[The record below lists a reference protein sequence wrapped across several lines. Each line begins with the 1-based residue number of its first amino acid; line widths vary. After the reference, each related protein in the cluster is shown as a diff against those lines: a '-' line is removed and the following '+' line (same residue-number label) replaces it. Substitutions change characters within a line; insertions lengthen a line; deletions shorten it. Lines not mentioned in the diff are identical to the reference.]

1 MCVEPRGLSQW
12 LDVSV
17 FETGLQKHPGTPGSC
32 IGAGDLNTGP
42 LMHTASPLTIAI
54 SLAMYGSDFC
64 PDTGVWDTLLGQAE
78 FRVLAGIYSVQPL
91 SGAGLE
97 QSSDAL
103 LRGWGNSLG
112 CGRLEAGVSD
122 SQESSN
128 LWKTCTEELGME
140 GRRSLDL

>member
-1 MCVEPRGLSQW
+1 MW
-12 LDVSV
+12 
-17 FETGLQKHPGTPGSC
+17 
-32 IGAGDLNTGP
+32 
-42 LMHTASPLTIAI
+42 
-54 SLAMYGSDFC
+54 Y
-64 PDTGVWDTLLGQAE
+64 TLLGQAE

-97 QSSDAL
+97 QSSGAL
-103 LRGWGNSLG
+103 LRGWGNTLG

-128 LWKTCTEELGME
+128 PWKTCTEELGME